1 MNSRVLMSES
11 TQGSVL
17 LRLITEISISNLS
30 LPRGQLLAF
39 IPLNRAGTIL
49 GVVVLM
55 ALTHLV

>member
-1 MNSRVLMSES
+1 MSES